1 MGRRSVIHIR
11 LEYGDDT
18 DVPERIEVG
27 GGVMP
32 VVSGTLVGA
41 DLSLIHI

>member
-1 MGRRSVIHIR
+1 MGRQGFIHIQ
-11 LEYGDDT
+11 LEYGESK

-32 VVSGTLVGA
+32 VLRGTLA
-41 DLSLIHI
+41 DFE